1 MPAVDEHKDT
11 HQVLS
16 FAEIVFDH
24 FLPFF
29 PLALGDFGEAI
40 TRQIDH
46 IPFVI
51 DIEMIDQLGLPGSI
65 GGLGHLVIIA
75 KHVDQRGFADVAAT
89 DEGILGT
96 IRHRAFGIIRAAD
109 DVYGGMNVHKGCKI
123 HYPTFTAAM
132 ANYSHD
138 RIVPFK
144 DSELGKKQQI
154 AAMFDKIAFR
164 YDFLNRFLSGGID
177 IYWRRRAIRELAGVR
192 GAGTG
197 PDAKAAVAGSK
208 GAIATTTTKTILD
221 VATGTADMAI
231 MMARYLSA
239 SHITGIDISTGMLEI
254 GRQKI
259 TRLQMEE
266 KISLQTGDSEAIHFP
281 DAHFDAVTVAFGVRN
296 FENLEKGLREML
308 RVLKPGGRLIILEFS
323 QPKTPGIRH
332 VYDLY
337 LRLVAPN
344 IGKMVSS
351 NREAYQYLNDSVKA
365 FPEGENFLRIMEA
378 CGYSNPRLRRLS
390 LGICSLYVGE
400 K

>member
-16 FAEIVFDH
+16 FAEVIFNH

-29 PLALGDFGEAI
+29 PLALGNLGEAI

-46 IPFVI
+46 IPIVV
-51 DIEMIDQLGLPGSI
+51 DIEMIDQLSLPGSI
-65 GGLGHLVIIA
+65 GGLGHLVIIT
-75 KHVDQRGFADVAAT
+75 KHIDQRGLAYVAAT

-109 DVYGGMNVHKGCKI
+109 DVNGGMNLHKGCKI

-177 IYWRRRAIRELAGVR
+177 IYWRRRAIRELAGV
-192 GAGTG
+192 AGG
-197 PDAKAAVAGSK
+197 NGAVA
-208 GAIATTTTKTILD
+208 ATTKTILD

-254 GRQKI
+254 GQQKI
-259 TRLQMEE
+259 TRLKMEE

-308 RVLKPGGRLIILEFS
+308 RVLKPGGRLVVLEFS
-323 QPKTPGIRH
+323 QPKTPGVRH

-365 FPEGENFLRIMEA
+365 FPEGENFIRIMET